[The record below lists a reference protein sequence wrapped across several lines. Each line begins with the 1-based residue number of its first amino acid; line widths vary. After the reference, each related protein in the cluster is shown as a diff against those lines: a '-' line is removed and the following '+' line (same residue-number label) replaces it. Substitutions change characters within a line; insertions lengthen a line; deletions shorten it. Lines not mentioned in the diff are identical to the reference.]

1 MKTAIIYYSL
11 DGNCALVAK
20 TIKDAL
26 NADIFEIKTVD
37 KKKRRG
43 IAKLAWG
50 GFQVIMKKKPEL
62 EPLSVDINNYD
73 LIILGSPVWA
83 ASPAPAIVSFLDKN
97 KITGKKVALFC
108 CHGGGKGKTFDKFK
122 ALLPG
127 NTFAAEIDFC
137 NPANTAKAESIP
149 VKPRIDEWVKTLKE
163 TAI

>member
-1 MKTAIIYYSL
+1 MKTAVIYYSL
-11 DGNCALVAK
+11 DGNCALVANA
-20 TIKDAL
+20 IKDAL

-37 KKKRRG
+37 KKKRKG
-43 IAKLAWG
+43 LAKLAWG

-62 EPLSVDINNYD
+62 EPLSLDINAYD
-73 LIILGSPVWA
+73 LIILGTPVWA
-83 ASPAPAIVSFLDKN
+83 ASPTPAMFSFLCGTR
-97 KITGKKVALFC
+97 ITGKKVALFC

-149 VKPRIDEWVKTLKE
+149 VKPRIDEWVKTLG
-163 TAI
+163 